1 MVLAP
6 TCAGWGSG
14 GPDHRLSAL
23 SDAEARDSSPGA
35 CTRQRDRHKAHRA
48 LHFGLMR
55 LALFLP
61 CFNDTLFPRTGIA
74 TVRLLE
80 RLGHTVEFPEEQTC
94 CGQIH
99 FNTGYRTEA
108 ARLMRRFV
116 EVFGESEVV
125 VAPSASCV
133 GMVREFYP
141 VLARESGDG
150 VLLSEV
156 TELIP
161 RVFELSELLVGKLGV
176 EEVGARFPHHVAFH
190 PTCHST
196 RVLDVGDGP
205 LKLLAAVEG
214 LELVELPEASECCG
228 FGGTFSVKNSA
239 ISLAM
244 LADKLEGVEASGA
257 EVVTAVDNSC
267 LMNIEGGLM
276 RRDSPVRVLHLAEI
290 LASDGEGLP

>member
-1 MVLAP
+1 M
-6 TCAGWGSG
+6 
-14 GPDHRLSAL
+14 RLSL
-23 SDAEARDSSPGA
+23 
-35 CTRQRDRHKAHRA
+35 
-48 LHFGLMR
+48 L
-55 LALFLP
+55 LP

-74 TVRLLE
+74 TVRVLE
-80 RLGHTVEFPEEQTC
+80 RLGHSVVFPVEQTC

-99 FNTGYRTEA
+99 FNTGYQVEA

-116 EVFGESEVV
+116 EVFSDAEAV

-141 VLARESGDG
+141 TLAREAGDDA
-150 VLLSEV
+150 LLSELGA
-156 TELIP
+156 LIP
-161 RVFELSELLVGKLGV
+161 RVFELTELLVGELGV
-176 EEVGARFPHHVAFH
+176 EEVGARFPHRVAFH

-205 LKLLAAVEG
+205 LKLLAAVDG

-239 ISLAM
+239 TSLAM
-244 LADKLEGVEASGA
+244 LADKLEAVEASGA

-276 RRDSPVRVLHLAEI
+276 RRDSPVRVMHLAEI
-290 LASDGEGLP
+290 LACDAESLP